1 MRRQVLPPPDVLLG
15 LLRELLELGSC
26 LILVITPL
34 SLEFEMAKCETHH
47 SLARKGTPPANSIGE
62 VTGTATHQVW

>member
-1 MRRQVLPPPDVLLG
+1 MRRQVLPPFDVLLG

-47 SLARKGTPPANSIGE
+47 NSIGE